1 MSSAMR
7 NFQPGDRHPAAGR
20 SPDPAP
26 ALRFLVKIGTEPIGR
41 FHDCSGIQVEYE
53 TLEWP
58 EGGENRF
65 VHKLRGR
72 AKYQNLTLKR
82 GITHEKNL
90 IQWFRDCAD
99 RTKRFSVTV
108 EMLAGDL
115 KPVRRFS
122 FDNAYP
128 VKWVGPNLNA
138 GQNNPAVETLEIAH
152 QGFAEL

>member
-1 MSSAMR
+1 VSSALS
-7 NFQPGDRHPAAGR
+7 NFQPGDRHPASGR

-26 ALRFLVKIGTEPIGR
+26 VLRFLVKVGTEPIGR
-41 FHDCSGIQVEYE
+41 FQECTGIQVEYE

-72 AKYQNLTLKR
+72 AKYPNLVLKR

-90 IQWFRDCAD
+90 VQWFRDCAD
-99 RTKRFSVTV
+99 RTKRFAITV
-108 EMLAGDL
+108 ELLAGDL
-115 KPVRRFS
+115 KPIRRFS
-122 FDNAYP
+122 FDMAYP
-128 VKWVGPNLNA
+128 VKWSGPNLNA
-138 GQNNPAVETLEIAH
+138 GQNNAAVESLEIVH

>member
-1 MSSAMR
+1 VSSAMS
-7 NFQPGDRHPAAGR
+7 NFRPGDRHPASGR

-26 ALRFLVKIGTEPIGR
+26 GLRFLVKIGTEPIGR
-41 FHDCSGIQVEYE
+41 FQECTGIQVEYE

-72 AKYQNLTLKR
+72 TKYTNIVLKR

-90 IQWFRDCAD
+90 VKWFRDCSN
-99 RTKRFSVTV
+99 RTKRFPVTV
-108 EMLAGDL
+108 ELLAGDL
-115 KPVRRFS
+115 KPVRSFS
-122 FDNAYP
+122 FDMAFP
-128 VKWVGPNLNA
+128 VKWTGPNLNA
-138 GQNNPAVETLEIAH
+138 GQNNAAIETLEIAH

>member
-1 MSSAMR
+1 VPSAMSS
-7 NFQPGDRHPAAGR
+7 FQAGDRHPSSGR

-26 ALRFLVKIGTEPIGR
+26 VLRFLVKIGTEPIGR
-41 FHDCSGIQVEYE
+41 FQECSGLSVEYE

-72 AKYQNLTLKR
+72 AKYPNLVLKR

-90 IQWFRDCAD
+90 IQWFRECAS
-99 RTKRFSVTV
+99 RTKRFPVTV

-115 KPVRRFS
+115 KPIRRFS
-122 FDNAYP
+122 FDMAYP
-128 VKWVGPNLNA
+128 VKWTGPNLNA
-138 GQNNPAVETLEIAH
+138 GQNSAAVETLEIVH